1 LFFVICIMEKAQSI
15 EGFYNYYSNLIPPK
29 IKEEAGIFD
38 VFTLEDLGEA
48 KTRCSAYGRKE
59 YFKISLMK
67 GHTHY
72 AYGDREATFKQY
84 ALVFAD
90 PHTPYQWD
98 SQDPDQSGIICIFT
112 LEFFHNSAA
121 KRLQEYPVFKDLDH
135 AILHLTKKEY
145 AYFLTLFNS
154 LIEEAGSDYFYKY
167 DVIRNITLEIIHAAL
182 KIQSVA
188 IRKVAI
194 SGAER
199 ITAEFTK
206 LLESQF
212 PIENND
218 QRVKM
223 RFAADYSEALLIHVN
238 HLNKA
243 VREIT
248 GKTTSTLIAE
258 RLVQEAKILLKHTQ
272 WSVSEIAWCLGFEE
286 LPHLINFFKKH
297 TGQTP
302 KLYRNA

>member
-1 LFFVICIMEKAQSI
+1 MEKAQSV
-15 EGFYNYYSNLIPPK
+15 ESFYSYYSSLIPHK
-29 IKEEAGIFD
+29 IKEEVGIFD

-67 GHTHY
+67 GRTHY
-72 AYGDREATFKQY
+72 FYGDRDVTFKQY

-98 SQDPDQSGIICIFT
+98 SQDQNQSGVISIFT
-112 LEFFHNSAA
+112 LDFFHNSAA
-121 KRLQEYPVFKDLDH
+121 KRLQEYPVFKDPDS
-135 AILHLTKKEY
+135 AIMHLTKKEY
-145 AYFLTLFNS
+145 EYFLGLFTNM
-154 LIEEAGSDYFYKY
+154 IEEAGSDYFYKY

-182 KIQSVA
+182 KIQSVT

-194 SGAER
+194 NGAER
-199 ITAEFTK
+199 ITSEFMK

-212 PIENND
+212 PIENTG
-218 QRVKM
+218 QQVKM
-223 RFAADYSEALLIHVN
+223 RFAADYSKVLLIHVN

-243 VREIT
+243 VKERT
-248 GKTTSTLIAE
+248 GKTTSALIAA
-258 RLVQEAKILLKHTQ
+258 RITHEAKILLKHTQ
-272 WSVSEIAWCLGFEE
+272 WSISEIGWCLGFEE

-297 TGQTP
+297 TGITP
-302 KLYRNA
+302 KAYRAN

>member
-1 LFFVICIMEKAQSI
+1 MEKVQSI
-15 EGFYNYYSNLIPPK
+15 QGFYDYYNNLVAPK
-29 IKEEAGIFD
+29 IKEEVGHFD

-59 YFKISLMK
+59 YYKISLMK
-67 GHTHY
+67 GHTKY
-72 AYGDREATFKQY
+72 SYGERDVTFKKY
-84 ALVFAD
+84 ALVFAN

-98 SQDPDQSGIICIFT
+98 SQDPDQSGVISIFT
-112 LEFFHNSAA
+112 LDFFHNSAA
-121 KRLQEYPVFKDLDH
+121 KRLQEYPVFNDLDS
-135 AILHLTKKEY
+135 AIMHLTKKDY
-145 AYFLTLFNS
+145 DYFLPLFRRM
-154 LIEEAGSDYFYKY
+154 IEEAGSDYFYKY

-188 IRKVAI
+188 IRKVALN
-194 SGAER
+194 GAER
-199 ITAEFTK
+199 ISSEFAK

-212 PIENND
+212 PIENID

-223 RFAADYSEALLIHVN
+223 RFAAEYSDVLLIHVN

-258 RLVQEAKILLKHTQ
+258 RLIQEAKILLKHSQ
-272 WSVSEIAWCLGFEE
+272 WSISEIGWCLGFEE

-297 TGQTP
+297 TGITP
-302 KLYRNA
+302 KTYRAN